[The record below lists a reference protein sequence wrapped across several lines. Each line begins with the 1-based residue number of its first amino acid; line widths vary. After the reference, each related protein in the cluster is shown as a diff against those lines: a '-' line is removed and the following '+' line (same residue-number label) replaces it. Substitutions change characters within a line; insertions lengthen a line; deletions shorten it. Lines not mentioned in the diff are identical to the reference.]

1 MLQIDNLTKALV
13 ENQKMLTKVS
23 EAAAAARE
31 QQNGVKVAD
40 EARPAASAEDDPSS
54 PSSTSFTSSDVAE
67 LRVQLA
73 AAHLQNSRMRS
84 QLADSNKEP
93 RVVASNAWKSSAEVE
108 KLMEDQANG
117 CDTDIIFT
125 ATTTITTTS
134 PSSLHHYHHHHCTR
148 LSPSTLPSSL
158 PRQVQGSTRGP
169 LSAQASAD
177 AASCIS
183 SGRTPAAAF

>member
-13 ENQKMLTKVS
+13 ENQKKLTKVS

-31 QQNGVKVAD
+31 QQKGVKDAD
-40 EARPAASAEDDPSS
+40 VARPAASAEEDPSS
-54 PSSTSFTSSDVAE
+54 PSSSSFTSSDVAE

-93 RVVASNAWKSSAEVE
+93 RGVASNAWKSSTEVE
-108 KLMEDQANG
+108 KMMEDQANR
-117 CDTDIIFT
+117 CDRLIPTSFSPPPLPPSSPLH
-125 ATTTITTTS
+125 TTIIIRNTIVTAWQI
-134 PSSLHHYHHHHCTR
+134 R
-148 LSPSTLPSSL
+148 
-158 PRQVQGSTRGP
+158 GSTRGP

-177 AASCIS
+177 AASFLS